1 LIEQDA
7 TELER
12 QARLSVVRSL
22 VFYAV
27 VLAAD
32 LAVLLY
38 VAVIAGPPQGFGWVT
53 LAITVLLGLLLMQQ
67 VWQHA
72 RDASA
77 VVEET
82 EDTILRKFQRAELI
96 FVWQNNYLQV
106 GRAIFS
112 VAARDYI
119 LVKEGQ
125 FVRVRHFPRTLKVV
139 SVETVG

>member
-1 LIEQDA
+1 MERDA
-7 TELER
+7 GELER
-12 QARLSVVRSL
+12 QGRLSVVRSL

-32 LAVLLY
+32 LAALLY
-38 VAVIAGPPQGFGWVT
+38 VTVLAGPPSGFGWVT
-53 LAITVLLGLLLMQQ
+53 LAVTVLLGLLLVQQ

-77 VVEET
+77 AVVET
-82 EDTILRKFQRAELI
+82 EDAILRKFQRAELI

-106 GRAIFS
+106 GGTIFS
-112 VAARDYI
+112 VDARDYI

-125 FVRVRHFPRTLKVV
+125 LVRVRHFPRTLKVV
-139 SVETVG
+139 SVESVG